1 MRVATLALG
10 TRGDLELIL
19 VLGRELRRRGHDVV
33 VATSSFFADQVRR
46 SGLEWRPA
54 GSGDRERMLS
64 ILRSMGPGMPPQA
77 RAEHYLDAWCGRELF
92 DAAGSGQLRSLVA
105 NADYVVSNLK
115 LVFDREG
122 RLADRGAVVVPGAVV
137 TYDPPTSL
145 EDLSLYPPLPW
156 QQRDILDLVALS
168 QPMFDPVGAWGT
180 WGKRYRFT
188 GFWTDPSP
196 DVVPWDPPPA
206 LAGFLAAGPAPVAFT
221 PGSMI
226 GFDADA
232 LVGMFVDAVRLAG
245 LRGVLLPGLADVP
258 ASPAPDLLHVAGEVP
273 YRWLFSR
280 SACVVHHGSHGA
292 TAAALHAGKASVVIP
307 QIACQETMGKAL
319 MWAGVGTAILD
330 PDACDPTLL
339 ARAML
344 LAVSDRAV
352 AEAVGRWQATV
363 ATEPGVVLAA
373 DLIERHHERG
383 GTD

>member
-19 VLGRELRRRGHDVV
+19 LLGRELRRRGHDVV
-33 VATSSFFADQVRR
+33 VATSSFFAEQVRR
-46 SGLEWRPA
+46 SGLDWRPA
-54 GSGDRERMLS
+54 GSGDRERMLA
-64 ILRSMGPGMPPQA
+64 ILRSMGQGMPPQA
-77 RAEHYLDAWCGRELF
+77 RAERFLDGWCGRELV

-105 NADYVVSNLK
+105 GADYVVSNLK

-122 RLADRGAVVVPGAVV
+122 RLADRGAGIVPGAVV
-137 TYDPPTSL
+137 TYDPPASL
-145 EDLSLYPPLPW
+145 ADLSLYPPLPW
-156 QQRDILDLVALS
+156 QQRDVLDLVALS
-168 QPMFDPVGAWGT
+168 QPMFDPAGAWGT

-188 GFWTDPSP
+188 GFWTDLSP
-196 DVVPWDPPPA
+196 APLPWDPPPA

-232 LVGMFVDAVRLAG
+232 LVGLLVDALRLAG
-245 LRGVLLPGLADVP
+245 LRGVLLPGWAEVP
-258 ASPAPDLLHVAGEVP
+258 VSPAPDLLHVAGEVP
-273 YRWLFSR
+273 YRWLFPR
-280 SACVVHHGSHGA
+280 SACVVHRGSHGA
-292 TAAALHAGKASVVIP
+292 TAAALHAGKASVVVP
-307 QIACQETMGKAL
+307 HIACQETMGKAL

-330 PDACDPTLL
+330 PDACDATLL

-344 LAVSDRAV
+344 LAVSDPAV

-363 ATEPGVVLAA
+363 AAEPGVVLAA
-373 DLIERHHERG
+373 DLIERHHECG